1 MKSFLYAA
9 MAASLLMTIGCGQKK
24 EVAPAKAIE
33 STLPKKDLSDDEFL
47 ALLESGADALES
59 DDESAYESDD
69 ENSYKD
75 AYESDDEEDKEDEIK
90 QVEEM
95 LKHLSPG
102 ELKKIEAEAM
112 AELTRLIAMEQEKTG
127 KAAAIGDDAFPR
139 SFDLEAMSPEEREQ
153 LVAWQEEA
161 AAWATDQL
169 RTAQEESAALGL
181 KPILFAHNS
190 AELADDQDKALET
203 NIAVIREA
211 IEEGRDIV
219 ISGNAEDNADDA
231 LALSQARAETLK
243 NVLIAA
249 GLNGD
254 NIHSTGYGTALD
266 RTASVDFLV
275 C

>member
-59 DDESAYESDD
+59 DDESAYESDED
-69 ENSYKD
+69 EDEQGLPDYD
-75 AYESDDEEDKEDEIK
+75 ADFQEDEIK

-95 LKHLSPG
+95 FKNMTPD
-102 ELKKIEAEAM
+102 EIKKVEQEAM
-112 AELTRLIAMEQEKTG
+112 AELARLIAMEQEKNDEL
-127 KAAAIGDDAFPR
+127 AAVGSDAFPR

-169 RTAQEESAALGL
+169 RTAQEESAEMGL
-181 KPILFAHNS
+181 QPILFAHNS
-190 AELADDQDKALET
+190 AELTDDQKEVLAE
-203 NIAVIREA
+203 NIVVIREA
-211 IEEGRDIV
+211 IQAGRDVV
-219 ISGNAEDNADDA
+219 ISGNAEDDAENA
-231 LALSQARAETLK
+231 LAISQARAETLK
-243 NVLIAA
+243 NVLVAA
-249 GLNGD
+249 GLDANH
-254 NIHSTGYGTALD
+254 IHSTGYGSALAH
-266 RTASVDFLV
+266 TPSVDFLV